1 MFFILKTL
9 FYEKKKKIVKKTRY
23 FLNPIMLKRDF
34 SA

>member
-1 MFFILKTL
+1 MK
-9 FYEKKKKIVKKTRY
+9 KKKKIVKKTRY